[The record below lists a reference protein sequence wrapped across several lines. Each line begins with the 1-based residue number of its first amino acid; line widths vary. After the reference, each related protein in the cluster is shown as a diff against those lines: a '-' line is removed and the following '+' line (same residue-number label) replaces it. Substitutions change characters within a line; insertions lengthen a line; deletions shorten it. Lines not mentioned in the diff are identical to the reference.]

1 MVISF
6 IICIPLEHIP
16 PPPALSLYV
25 CLNCIFYKFLRTLW
39 RAFYVQQL
47 YYPHMG
53 HQTNQ
58 LVKSESNPAAYTQDC
73 STSLSLTRA
82 AAKLSNNFTPDLLDC
97 SVTEE
102 EEEEEDVGGG
112 PNNNPAPQRHHKRG
126 RQADTTA
133 AVVMQLNLFIL
144 LVAAAAGGTI
154 VE

>member
-1 MVISF
+1 
-6 IICIPLEHIP
+6 
-16 PPPALSLYV
+16 
-25 CLNCIFYKFLRTLW
+25 
-39 RAFYVQQL
+39 
-47 YYPHMG
+47 MG
-53 HQTNQ
+53 HRTNQ
-58 LVKSESNPAAYTQDC
+58 PVKSESNPAAYTQDC

-82 AAKLSNNFTPDLLDC
+82 AAKLSNNFTPDILDC
-97 SVTEE
+97 SVTE

-144 LVAAAAGGTI
+144 LVAAVAGGTI